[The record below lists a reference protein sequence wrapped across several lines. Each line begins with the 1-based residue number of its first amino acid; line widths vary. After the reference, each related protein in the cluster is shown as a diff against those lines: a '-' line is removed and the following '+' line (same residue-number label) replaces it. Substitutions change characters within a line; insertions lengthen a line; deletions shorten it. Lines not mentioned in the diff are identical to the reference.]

1 MIELYYFSMYKILL
15 TGVKNLSILFLSFRI
30 IRDGKQVG
38 RIFEGIPKIYMQ
50 IVMQQTVSYML
61 RKYCQV
67 ILESIE
73 IRWERNSWSLCK
85 RRERTVDFIEA
96 DMFD

>member
-15 TGVKNLSILFLSFRI
+15 TKNLSILFLSFRI
-30 IRDGKQVG
+30 ISRWKTG
-38 RIFEGIPKIYMQ
+38 RQNFRRNPKNLHANRNAANS
-50 IVMQQTVSYML
+50 SYML